1 MRHVAPDGKVYQA
14 GTLSGNPLA
23 MTAGIETLSILLED
37 DNFFE
42 RLASKT
48 ATLTDGLKKI
58 FIDGGLDVQVHRAG
72 SMFGLFFN
80 ARDVVDYET
89 AAASDQERFKRWFG
103 AMLEEKI
110 YMAPSQFETLFMSAA
125 HSDEDIR
132 RTLDSARRAL
142 EKIS

>member
-1 MRHVAPDGKVYQA
+1 M
-14 GTLSGNPLA
+14 
-23 MTAGIETLSILLED
+23 LED
-37 DNFFE
+37 ENFFE
-42 RLASKT
+42 RLELKT
-48 ATLTDGLKKI
+48 ATLTDGLKQI
-58 FIDGGLDVQVHRAG
+58 FIDGGLDVQAHRAG

-89 AAASDQERFKRWFG
+89 AATSDQERFKRWFG

-125 HSDEDIR
+125 HSDEDLQ